1 MKPSRTEFDPL
12 VVSAEIKWLV
22 AKIYFRFSHLFLHHP
37 SLRDLWWEMAMEK
50 EQHACILTVMSTV
63 VKNDSATDVPGQS
76 GEKTDQLKE
85 ALTSYLRRGTPTITP
100 EEAFRIALEIE
111 ASEIDVTCSE
121 LLKLG
126 VLAITEVEG
135 TGVCRRGGYYVT

>member
-1 MKPSRTEFDPL
+1 MKASRIEFDPL

-50 EQHACILTVMSTV
+50 KRHACILTVVGAV
-63 VKNDSATDVPGQS
+63 VKNDPEADDPGLS
-76 GEKTDQLKE
+76 REKTDQLRE
-85 ALTSYLRRGTPTITP
+85 RLTSYLRRGTPTITP

-126 VLAITEVEG
+126 VLAITEARG
-135 TGVCRRGGYYVT
+135 NWGLPTRR